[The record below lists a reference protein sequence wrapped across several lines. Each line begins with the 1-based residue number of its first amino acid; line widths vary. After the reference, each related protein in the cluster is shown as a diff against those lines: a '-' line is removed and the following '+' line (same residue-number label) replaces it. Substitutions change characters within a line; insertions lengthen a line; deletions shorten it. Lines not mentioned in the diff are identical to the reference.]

1 MTMESRPPA
10 SSGFFKNLS
19 SLGDSLLGAL
29 QERIELVSV
38 ELQEEKYRF
47 IRLIIWI
54 SAAVFAGG
62 MTLSFATLTIVYL
75 LWDTARLAALGGFTL
90 LYGGALVWVIVMLRR
105 QFTHQPKPFE
115 ATLDTLTE
123 DRACIRSQT

>member
-1 MTMESRPPA
+1 MENRPPV
-10 SSGFFKNLS
+10 SSGFLKNLT
-19 SLGDSLLGAL
+19 SLGDSLIGAL

-47 IRLIIWI
+47 VRLIIWI

-90 LYGGALVWVIVMLRR
+90 LYGGVLAWVIVMMRR
-105 QFTHQPKPFE
+105 QFTHQPKP
-115 ATLDTLTE
+115 
-123 DRACIRSQT
+123 

>member
-1 MTMESRPPA
+1 MESSPPA

-19 SLGDSLLGAL
+19 GLGDSLLGAL

-38 ELQEEKYRF
+38 ELQEEKYRLV
-47 IRLIIWI
+47 RLIIWGG
-54 SAAVFAGG
+54 AAVFAGV
-62 MTLSFATLTIVYL
+62 MTLSFATLTLVYL

-90 LYGGALVWVIVMLRR
+90 LYGCVLAWVIVVIRR

-115 ATLDTLTE
+115 ATIDSLTE
-123 DRACIRSQT
+123 DRACIRRQT

>member
-10 SSGFFKNLS
+10 SSGFFKNLVG
-19 SLGDSLLGAL
+19 LGDNLIAAL
-29 QERIELVSV
+29 QERIELASV

-47 IRLIIWI
+47 VRLIIWI

-90 LYGGALVWVIVMLRR
+90 LYGGTLAWVILMLRR
-105 QFTHQPKPFE
+105 QFNQQPKPFE
-115 ATLDTLTE
+115 ATIESLKE
-123 DRACIRSQT
+123 DRACIRSRI

>member
-1 MTMESRPPA
+1 MTMESRPPS
-10 SSGFFKNLS
+10 SSGFLNNLAG
-19 SLGDSLLGAL
+19 LGDNLIAAL

-47 IRLIIWI
+47 VRLIIWI

-90 LYGGALVWVIVMLRR
+90 LYGGALVWVISMLRR
-105 QFTHQPKPFE
+105 QFAQKSKPFE
-115 ATLDTLTE
+115 ATIDSLKE
-123 DRACIRSQT
+123 DRACIRSRI

>member
-1 MTMESRPPA
+1 MESSPPA

-19 SLGDSLLGAL
+19 GLGDSLLGAL

-38 ELQEEKYRF
+38 ELQEEKYRLV
-47 IRLIIWI
+47 RLIIWGG
-54 SAAVFAGG
+54 AAVFAGV

-90 LYGGALVWVIVMLRR
+90 LYGGVLIWVIMMLRR

-115 ATLDTLTE
+115 ATIDSLTE
-123 DRACIRSQT
+123 DRACIRRQT

>member
-1 MTMESRPPA
+1 METTPPA
-10 SSGFFKNLS
+10 SPGFLNNLS
-19 SLGDSLLGAL
+19 ALGDSLLGAL

-38 ELQEEKYRF
+38 ELQEEKYRLV
-47 IRLIIWI
+47 RLIIWI
-54 SAAVFAGG
+54 GAAIFAGG

-90 LYGGALVWVIVMLRR
+90 LYGGVLVWVIVMLRR

-115 ATLDTLTE
+115 ATIDSLTE
-123 DRACIRSQT
+123 DRACIRRQT

>member
-1 MTMESRPPA
+1 MESSPPA

-19 SLGDSLLGAL
+19 GLGDSLLGAL

-38 ELQEEKYRF
+38 ELQEEKYRLV
-47 IRLIIWI
+47 RLIIWGG
-54 SAAVFAGG
+54 AAVFAGV

-90 LYGGALVWVIVMLRR
+90 LYGGVLVWVIMMLRR

-115 ATLDTLTE
+115 ATIDSLTE
-123 DRACIRSQT
+123 DRACIRRQT

>member
-1 MTMESRPPA
+1 MDSPT
-10 SSGFFKNLS
+10 SSSPSFIKNLTA
-19 SLGDSLLGAL
+19 LGDNLLGAL
-29 QERIELVSV
+29 QERLELVSI
-38 ELQEEKYRF
+38 ELAEEKYRLV
-47 IRLIIWI
+47 RLIIWI

-90 LYGGALVWVIVMLRR
+90 LYGGVLVWVIVMLRR

-115 ATLDTLTE
+115 ATIESLTE
-123 DRACIRSQT
+123 DRECIRSQT